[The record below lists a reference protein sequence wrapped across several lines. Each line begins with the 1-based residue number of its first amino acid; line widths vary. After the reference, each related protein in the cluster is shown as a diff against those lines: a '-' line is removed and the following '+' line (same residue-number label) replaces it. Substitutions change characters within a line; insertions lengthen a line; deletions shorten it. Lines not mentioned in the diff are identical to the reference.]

1 MWKSLKKIDYSSY
14 EEFEIK
20 IRKLLHP
27 ILIEINNKV
36 SIRDIELEVRE
47 ALKDIQEN
55 FCPCDSFYS
64 DCRRQGAGYV
74 GRCGE
79 PARADDNGRL
89 HCSP

>member
-1 MWKSLKKIDYSSY
+1 MINNLLFLWKSLKKLDYSSY

-55 FCPCDSFYS
+55 LYIESQNKVISIYLNEIIDII
-64 DCRRQGAGYV
+64 
-74 GRCGE
+74 
-79 PARADDNGRL
+79 
-89 HCSP
+89 